1 MGGHCPGFPSVEK
14 VLEGV
19 LLADSPQLLY
29 LQESQQL
36 RPHAPQ
42 AVPPSDRKM
51 GEPELGHS
59 AGRGTSLM
67 GGLCSGAPHRPGA
80 DFLRAALCL
89 RLFPPHPPSFPLLS
103 QESDLNPEGSP
114 T

>member
-1 MGGHCPGFPSVEK
+1 MEK